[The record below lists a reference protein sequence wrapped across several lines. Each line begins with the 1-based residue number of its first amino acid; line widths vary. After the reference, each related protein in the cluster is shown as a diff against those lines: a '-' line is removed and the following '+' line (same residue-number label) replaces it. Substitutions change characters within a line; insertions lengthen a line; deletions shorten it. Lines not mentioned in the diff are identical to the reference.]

1 MLINAINI
9 GEVKTP
15 IIEKIIP
22 ITPARYSCLEIDSIA
37 KIKARGLNIGDKIK
51 TPTNPKIILS
61 VPYCGTDSLI
71 IILSLSIM
79 YIIYN
84 VFFYRKIV

>member
-22 ITPARYSCLEIDSIA
+22 ITPARYSCFEIDSIA
-37 KIKARGLNIGDKIK
+37 KIKASGLNIGDKIK
-51 TPTNPKIILS
+51 IPTNPNIILS
-61 VPYCGTDSLI
+61 VPYWGTDSLMT
-71 IILSLSIM
+71 ILSLSII
-79 YIIYN
+79 YIYL
-84 VFFYRKIV
+84 